1 MISRIIWFFCGN
13 ILFRNRRIE
22 YEGEP
27 VSYEEESE
35 QEPKIYEP
43 VKTFENYFPGKQI
56 PLDHVE
62 PMFMKCDL
70 FVKVAC
76 YVLEIDNLWVD

>member
-1 MISRIIWFFCGN
+1 MISRIIWFFRGN

-27 VSYEEESE
+27 VPYEEEFE
-35 QEPKIYEP
+35 QEQEIYEP
-43 VKTFENYFPGKQI
+43 VKSIENYYPGKQT

-62 PMFMKCDL
+62 PMFVKCDL
-70 FVKVAC
+70 FAKVAC
-76 YVLEIDNLWVD
+76 YV